1 MAKAKTQVGALGG
14 ATPPCAGVAFVTF
27 NDANDAVRL
36 LQQGSV
42 ALPALGTKPFG
53 VERPP
58 EPSDVLWENLGCK
71 DGGRRQLRG
80 TIYMTILSLGG
91 AFLIGASAF
100 LQPKAAEHEDNA
112 SPLKQL
118 AVVAIGTVVLLI
130 GYLVVFISVPIV
142 EVAFM
147 RHTTV
152 TSKEVSQV
160 LKLVGFQVL
169 ATLSTIGSF
178 IGDTGGVI
186 NRDWYITGGFML
198 VNGMMVDLAVITCI
212 IQGWGLNLRLG
223 RLVFAPGALTQFEM
237 VTLTFTITRTL
248 TPTPT
253 PTLTLTLA
261 LTLAQVR
268 RRPAS
273 SRRSPSRRPPCTRSS
288 RRGQG

>member
-1 MAKAKTQVGALGG
+1 M
-14 ATPPCAGVAFVTF
+14 
-27 NDANDAVRL
+27 RL

-152 TSKEVSQV
+152 TSKEV
-160 LKLVGFQVL
+160 
-169 ATLSTIGSF
+169 
-178 IGDTGGVI
+178 
-186 NRDWYITGGFML
+186 
-198 VNGMMVDLAVITCI
+198 
-212 IQGWGLNLRLG
+212 
-223 RLVFAPGALTQFEM
+223 
-237 VTLTFTITRTL
+237 
-248 TPTPT
+248 
-253 PTLTLTLA
+253 
-261 LTLAQVR
+261 
-268 RRPAS
+268 
-273 SRRSPSRRPPCTRSS
+273 
-288 RRGQG
+288 